1 MCAPSATMAKKSG
14 ASGSVDGCRVFAYV
28 DVQGPDAGCAFDAA
42 RERAALH
49 PLSDTRLLGLVEQA
63 LEVGLHPTK
72 LRTLSGTGVGIM
84 RRDFGVELPAPG
96 NDCL

>member
-1 MCAPSATMAKKSG
+1 MAAVARSLHG
-14 ASGSVDGCRVFAYV
+14 WERVAALTVAGSSPTSTSRD
-28 DVQGPDAGCAFDAA
+28 PDAGCAFDAA
-42 RERAALH
+42 REEAALH
-49 PLSDTRLLGLVEQA
+49 PLSNTRLLGLVEQA

>member
-1 MCAPSATMAKKSG
+1 M
-14 ASGSVDGCRVFAYV
+14 
-28 DVQGPDAGCAFDAA
+28 
-42 RERAALH
+42 H

-63 LEVGLHPTK
+63 HEVGLHPTK